1 MTKKRVNTL
10 ADEVAA
16 AVEGAKGKKP
26 CKLCVVLQQ
35 IEPEEASI
43 IRRALTEREPVRG
56 RYLLGARKLYPILK
70 RNGYE
75 VPVVHID
82 THRAEGHK

>member
-10 ADEVAA
+10 ADQIAA

-26 CKLCVVLQQ
+26 CKLCEVLAV
-35 IEPEEASI
+35 IGASEAKV
-43 IRRALTEREPVRG
+43 IREAVAMKEPVRG